1 MPKAKEAY
9 NFSSYLVF
17 QIHQDQMVFSS
28 PGYKI
33 IALLHQTLQNL
44 VNKSGLLL
52 FMTLTVLYKI
62 TKTVTP
68 IYMSKIT
75 IFEVACQCY
84 LRKCGAITKN
94 LPLIG
99 LVLGSC
105 RLQKHNSE
113 NWINGNNWVLHKL
126 CNLKKFITREKPV
139 SKQQLSQK

>member
-99 LVLGSC
+99 LVLRSC

-113 NWINGNNWVLHKL
+113 NWIKITGYCTNCV
-126 CNLKKFITREKPV
+126 NLKKFITREKPV